1 MVTFR
6 VPQNRVTDKQNTSFT
21 ADPYS
26 YQHLPKLHVAPR
38 GSPPDFC
45 SGFLAQNKASLSIYV
60 DVRLNI
66 QISM

>member
-1 MVTFR
+1 MVTLR

-26 YQHLPKLHVAPR
+26 YHDLPKLHVAPS

-45 SGFLAQNKASLSIYV
+45 LGFLAQNKAKVFPY
-60 DVRLNI
+60 
-66 QISM
+66 M